1 MKIQEKAIYLIGFM
15 GAGKSTVA
23 RCLCKMYGL
32 QLVEM
37 DETIASEEG
46 MSIPDIFATK
56 GEAYFRSRE
65 TTLLERAAQA
75 GTVISCGGGV
85 AMRQEN
91 VRLMQE
97 KGIVVLLKATP
108 ETVFERVKYST
119 DRPLLN
125 GNMTLEHVSE
135 LLEVRRPYYEA
146 TAEVTILTDGKTPEE
161 ICKEIEIACYNLDG
175 QDKS

>member
-1 MKIQEKAIYLIGFM
+1 MKIQETAVYLIGFM

-23 RCLCKMYGL
+23 RCLCSMYDL
-32 QLVEM
+32 CLVEM
-37 DETIASEEG
+37 DETIAREEG
-46 MSIPDIFATK
+46 MSIPEIFAEK

-65 TTLLERAAQA
+65 TALLERAAQA
-75 GTVISCGGGV
+75 GTVISCGGGA

-97 KGIVVLLKATP
+97 KGRVVLLKASP
-108 ETVFERVKYST
+108 ETVFDRVKHST

-125 GNMTLEHVSE
+125 GRMTAEHISE
-135 LLEVRRPYYEA
+135 LLEARRPYYEA
-146 TAEVTILTDGKTPEE
+146 AAEIQIMTDGKTPEE
-161 ICKEIEIACYNLDG
+161 ICREIGNILDE